1 MRSKALI
8 VDDIEINRAMLS
20 EILNSDY
27 EVLEAE
33 NGEEALGLIEQY
45 EDEIAVVLL
54 DLIMPVLDG
63 YGVLEELNQK
73 DLQSCFPVLV
83 VSGDNYLENEVKCF
97 EYGVSDFIR
106 KPYYANVVKQ
116 RVNNIVELYQYK
128 NELEEKLEEQQAIV
142 RRQNRSLKK
151 QAERLKKNNTEI
163 IDILGAV
170 VENRNLESG
179 EHIKRVKG
187 FSMILAEKMRKIYP
201 EYGLTKERVEM
212 ISAASALH
220 DIGKIAI
227 PDNILLKPG
236 KLTDEE
242 FEFMKTHS
250 LRGCEILSDIR
261 GTWDEEYGK
270 LSYEICRY
278 HHERYD
284 GRGYPDGLAGEEIPI
299 SAQIVSL
306 ADVYD
311 ALVSKRVYKDA
322 FSKQKAFDM
331 IVAGECGKFSPKLL
345 KCLEEGKAEFEE
357 LADRYR
363 EASLEEEAEGKT
375 VGA

>member
-1 MRSKALI
+1 MRGKALI
-8 VDDIEINRAMLS
+8 VDDVDLNRAMLCQIF
-20 EILNSDY
+20 ESDY

-33 NGEEALGLIEQY
+33 NGEEALKLIEQY
-45 EDEIAVVLL
+45 TDEITVVLL

-63 YGVLEELNQK
+63 YGVLEELKQRT
-73 DLQSCFPVLV
+73 LLSRFPILV
-83 VSGDNYLENEVKCF
+83 VSSDNYLENEVKCF

-128 NELEEKLEEQQAIV
+128 NELEEKLEKKEALVKRQNQFLKQQAE
-142 RRQNRSLKK
+142 K
-151 QAERLKKNNTEI
+151 LKKNNAEI
-163 IDILGAV
+163 IDILGTV

-187 FSMILAEKMRKIYP
+187 FSLILAEKIMKIYP

-242 FEFMKTHS
+242 FGVMKTHS
-250 LRGCEILSDIR
+250 LRGCEILSDIQ
-261 GTWDEEYGK
+261 GTWDAEYGK

-284 GRGYPDGLAGEEIPI
+284 GKGYPDGLVGDDIPI

-322 FSKQKAFDM
+322 FSKEEAFKM
-331 IVAGECGKFSPKLL
+331 IMAGECGMFSPKLL

-357 LADRYR
+357 LAERYQ
-363 EASLEEEAEGKT
+363 EADLKKEMEEKNS
-375 VGA
+375 